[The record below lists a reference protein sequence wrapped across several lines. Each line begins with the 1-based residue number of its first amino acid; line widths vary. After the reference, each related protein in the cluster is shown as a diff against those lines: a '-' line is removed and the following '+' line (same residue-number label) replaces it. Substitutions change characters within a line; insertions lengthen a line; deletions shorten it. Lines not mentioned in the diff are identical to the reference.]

1 MVALLLSQIIVSLK
15 YEECVLHCTLIICPK
30 PWCHLRRLYKGVWQR
45 QMFYVY
51 LILVKPV
58 VTLFLS
64 CGPFKRGVVMQIKGY
79 LWSKKG
85 VGKIIFSR
93 I

>member
-1 MVALLLSQIIVSLK
+1 
-15 YEECVLHCTLIICPK
+15 
-30 PWCHLRRLYKGVWQR
+30 
-45 QMFYVY
+45 MFYVY